1 MFGRPKRPEW
11 RNAKEGVI
19 DMRDMF
25 GAGGSG
31 GTLVEVLRKRSG
43 TGKLRFDYRK
53 FLWTR

>member
-1 MFGRPKRPEW
+1 
-11 RNAKEGVI
+11 
-19 DMRDMF
+19 MREVF

-43 TGKLRFDYRK
+43 SDKLHFDYRK